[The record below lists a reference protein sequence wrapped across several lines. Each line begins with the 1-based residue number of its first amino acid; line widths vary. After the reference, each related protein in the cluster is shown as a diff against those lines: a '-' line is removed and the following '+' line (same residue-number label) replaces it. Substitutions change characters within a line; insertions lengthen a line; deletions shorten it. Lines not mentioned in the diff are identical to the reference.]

1 MKQPNHARLRLRLPR
16 LETKPK
22 RVRLEGW
29 RDYAAIGKNPA
40 LRAELDDIVESIGRD
55 RDALLEDM
63 GIMHLHLGGRHSD
76 TLIFLIQYD
85 DLVLLL
91 ESNSHVHFRTNPKGK
106 NIAALVQSWFVNLER
121 DLADAAHAAQLAIA
135 EAERQAAEE
144 RRDRL
149 AAALAKLMREAGQ
162 T

>member
-1 MKQPNHARLRLRLPR
+1 
-16 LETKPK
+16 
-22 RVRLEGW
+22 
-29 RDYAAIGKNPA
+29 
-40 LRAELDDIVESIGRD
+40 
-55 RDALLEDM
+55 
-63 GIMHLHLGGRHSD
+63 MHLHLGGRHSD

-149 AAALAKLMREAGQ
+149 AAALAKLRREAGQ